1 MFRLVAIYNLLEDVS
16 VNIKTTLTSKQ
27 HYLELQVEKH
37 RSDKLGSGAD
47 RLLQTGLFY
56 GKIITSSSQFVSLLN
71 EVVLM
76 FFIVDVENV
85 CRENINTYLW
95 ISAVAL
101 LVPQIFPYFLVE
113 WMMLQLKK
121 TPSPYIMRGQKDKGG
136 NK

>member
-27 HYLELQVEKH
+27 NYLELQVEKH
-37 RSDKLGSGAD
+37 RSD

-56 GKIITSSSQFVSLLN
+56 GKIPTSSSQFVSLLN
-71 EVVLM
+71 EVVLT

-95 ISAVAL
+95 ISATSSADISL
-101 LVPQIFPYFLVE
+101 L
-113 WMMLQLKK
+113 
-121 TPSPYIMRGQKDKGG
+121 SR
-136 NK
+136 